1 MSPKPTVV
9 VTGLGVVSPV
19 GLGWEPFWRSLLEGR
34 NAAGPITHFD
44 ATGYPTRFA
53 AEVRDFDP
61 SNFVGRKEARRM
73 DRCIQFGV
81 AAASMAM
88 EDSGLVVSPANAER
102 IGVSIGSGIG
112 GMQTFEEQHTALTN
126 GGPGRVS
133 PFFIPMMIPNMPAG
147 QVGIQFGLKG
157 PNFSTVSAC
166 ATGAHCIAAAVD
178 MIRLGRADAV
188 LAGGTEAA
196 ITPLAVGGFC
206 AMKAMSTRN
215 DEPQRAS
222 RPFDRDRDGFVIGE
236 GAGVLV
242 LERLDLAL
250 ARGARI
256 YAEVA
261 GYGSSADAFH
271 ITQPDPSGDG
281 AARALLAALQDAG
294 LRPEEVD
301 YVNAHGT
308 STPVGDPC
316 EIAALHR
323 VFGAHAQRLAVSSTK
338 SMMGHTLGAA
348 GALES
353 IVCVL
358 ATREGVVPPTI
369 NYENPDPAC
378 DLDCVPNVARATP
391 VRAALNNSF
400 GFGGQNAVV
409 AVRRYEP
416 PAG

>member
-19 GLGWEPFWRSLLEGR
+19 GLGWEVFWRSLLEGR
-34 NAAGPITHFD
+34 NAVGPITHFD
-44 ATGYPTRFA
+44 ATGYSTRFA

-61 SNFVGRKEARRM
+61 SDFVGRKEARRM

-81 AAASMAM
+81 AAASMALA
-88 EDSGLVVSPANAER
+88 DSGLEVTPGNAER
-102 IGVSIGSGIG
+102 IGVSLGSGIG
-112 GMQTFEEQHTALTN
+112 GMQTFEDQHTALTTS
-126 GGPGRVS
+126 GPSRIS

-166 ATGAHCIAAAVD
+166 ATGAHCIAAALD
-178 MIRLGRADAV
+178 MIRLGRADVV

-215 DEPQRAS
+215 DDPLRAS

-242 LERLDLAL
+242 LERLESAL

-271 ITQPDPSGDG
+271 ITQPEPSGDG
-281 AARALLAALQDAG
+281 ASRAMVAALQDAG
-294 LRPEEVD
+294 LQPDEVD

-323 VFGAHAQRLAVSSTK
+323 VFGEHARHLAVSSTK

-358 ATREGVVPPTI
+358 STRDGVVPPTI

-378 DLDCVPNVARATP
+378 DLDCVPNVARATQ

-409 AVRRYEP
+409 VVRRHESP
-416 PAG
+416 VG

>member
-1 MSPKPTVV
+1 MSAKPIVV
-9 VTGLGVVSPV
+9 VTGLGVVSPL
-19 GLGWEPFWRSLLEGR
+19 GLGWEAFWRALLEGR
-34 NAAGPITHFD
+34 NAAAPITHFD
-44 ATGYPTRFA
+44 ATGYSTRFA

-61 SNFVGRKEARRM
+61 AEYVGKKEARRM

-81 AAASMAM
+81 AAARMAL
-88 EDSGLVVSPANAER
+88 EDSGLQVGEANAHR

-112 GMQTFEEQHTALTN
+112 GMQTFENQYTTLSTN
-126 GGPGRVS
+126 GPGRIS

-166 ATGAHCIAAAVD
+166 ATGAHCLAAGVD
-178 MIRLGRADAV
+178 MIRMGRADVV

-196 ITPLAVGGFC
+196 VTPLAVAGFC
-206 AMKAMSTRN
+206 SMKAMSTRN
-215 DEPQRAS
+215 EDPLRAS
-222 RPFDRDRDGFVIGE
+222 RPFDRERDGFVIGE

-242 LERLDLAL
+242 LESLTSAL

-256 YAEVA
+256 YGEVA
-261 GYGSSADAFH
+261 GHGSSADAFH

-281 AARALLAALQDAG
+281 AARAMWMALADAG
-294 LRPEEVD
+294 MPLDEVD

-316 EIAALHR
+316 EVAALHR
-323 VFGAHAQRLAVSSTK
+323 VFGEHARKLVVSSTK

-358 ATREGVVPPTI
+358 ATREGMVPPTI
-369 NYENPDPAC
+369 NYEFPDPQC
-378 DLDCVPNVARATP
+378 DLDFVPNVARSMP

-409 AVRRYEP
+409 AIRRYDSAP
-416 PAG
+416 G

>member
-9 VTGLGVVSPV
+9 VTGLGVVSSV
-19 GLGWEPFWRSLLEGR
+19 GLGWKPFWRSLLEGH
-34 NAAGPITHFD
+34 NAVGPITHFD
-44 ATGYPTRFA
+44 ATGYSTRFA
-53 AEVRDFDP
+53 AEIRDFDP
-61 SNFVGRKEARRM
+61 SVYVGRKEARRM

-81 AAASMAM
+81 AAASMAL
-88 EDSGLVVSPANAER
+88 EDSGLEVTPANAER
-102 IGVSIGSGIG
+102 IGVSLGSGIG
-112 GMQTFEEQHTALTN
+112 GMQTFEDQHTALTTS
-126 GGPGRVS
+126 GPGRIS

-166 ATGAHCIAAAVD
+166 ATGAHCIAAAMD
-178 MIRLGRADAV
+178 MIRLGRADVV

-215 DEPQRAS
+215 DDPQRAS

-242 LERLDLAL
+242 LERLESAL

-261 GYGSSADAFH
+261 GYGSSGDAFH
-271 ITQPDPSGDG
+271 ITQPEPSGDG
-281 AARALLAALQDAG
+281 AARAMRAALQDAG
-294 LRPEEVD
+294 LRLDEVD

-308 STPVGDPC
+308 ATPVGDPC

-323 VFGAHAQRLAVSSTK
+323 VFGDHARNLAVSSTK

-358 ATREGVVPPTI
+358 ATREGMVPPTI
-369 NYENPDPAC
+369 NYEFPDPQC
-378 DLDCVPNVARATP
+378 DLDFVPNVARSMP

-409 AVRRYEP
+409 AIRRYDS
-416 PAG
+416 AQG

>member
-9 VTGLGVVSPV
+9 VTGLGVVSSV
-19 GLGWEPFWRSLLEGR
+19 GLGWKPFWRSLLEGH
-34 NAAGPITHFD
+34 NAVGPITHFD
-44 ATGYPTRFA
+44 ATGYSTRFA
-53 AEVRDFDP
+53 AEIRDFDP
-61 SNFVGRKEARRM
+61 SVYVGRKEARRM

-81 AAASMAM
+81 AAASMAL
-88 EDSGLVVSPANAER
+88 EDSGLEVTPANAER
-102 IGVSIGSGIG
+102 IGVSLGSGIG
-112 GMQTFEEQHTALTN
+112 GMQTFEDQHTALTTS
-126 GGPGRVS
+126 GPGRIS

-166 ATGAHCIAAAVD
+166 ATGAHCIAAAMD
-178 MIRLGRADAV
+178 MIRLGRADVV

-215 DEPQRAS
+215 DDPQRAS

-242 LERLDLAL
+242 LERLESAL

-261 GYGSSADAFH
+261 GYGSSGDAFH
-271 ITQPDPSGDG
+271 ITQPEPSGDG
-281 AARALLAALQDAG
+281 AARAMRAALQDAG
-294 LRPEEVD
+294 LRLDEVD

-308 STPVGDPC
+308 ATPVGDPC

-323 VFGAHAQRLAVSSTK
+323 VFGDHARNLAVSSTK

-378 DLDCVPNVARATP
+378 DLDCVPNVARAMP

-409 AVRRYEP
+409 AVRRHES